1 MSARTHTHTHTHTH
15 TGLTLTLAVV
25 DLRDS
30 SESLGTLTVT
40 VEGLEALQAIVEDQD
55 LVQDQET
62 PVTSLLPQR

>member
-1 MSARTHTHTHTHTH
+1 MHVH